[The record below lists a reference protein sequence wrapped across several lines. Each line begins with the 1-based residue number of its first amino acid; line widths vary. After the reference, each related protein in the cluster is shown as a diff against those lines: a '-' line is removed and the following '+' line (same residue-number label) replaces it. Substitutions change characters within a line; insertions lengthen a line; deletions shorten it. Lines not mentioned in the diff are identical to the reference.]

1 MQTVIILKTAE
12 QAVFPTQKQV
22 LHAQDCRQTR
32 SGTPLQALPKLG
44 TAVLGLRRQ
53 QAVSTTLQVQAN
65 ADTNVRQIILGQ
77 IQSAKQ
83 IPRFP
88 TARDFPQTRY
98 GTLLQQFRR
107 RGTARAGN
115 RQQQV
120 LTTLRQVQANA
131 DTNVT
136 VHTTGTIQHAQIRAI
151 LHLAILSQIPTK
163 YALLHRGAIIPAV
176 ATDIIHGLVQPVHL
190 FLPGVKQAR
199 LHADFQQ
206 QFGLPSL
213 PTL

>member
-1 MQTVIILKTAE
+1 M
-12 QAVFPTQKQV
+12 
-22 LHAQDCRQTR
+22 H
-32 SGTPLQALPKLG
+32 SGIRLRASHKPG
-44 TAVLGLRRQ
+44 TAVLGLRQQ
-53 QAVSTTLQVQAN
+53 QAVLTTLQVHQN
-65 ADTNVRQIILGQ
+65 ADTNVRQTILGQ

-88 TARDFPQTRY
+88 TARDFQQMRY
-98 GTLLQQFRR
+98 GTQLQQFLRP
-107 RGTARAGN
+107 GTDQAGN

-120 LTTLRQVQANA
+120 LTTRLQVQANA

-136 VHTTGTIQHAQIRAI
+136 AHITGIIQHAQIRAI

-176 ATDIIHGLVQPVHL
+176 ATDIIHGTVPHALL
-190 FLPGVKQAR
+190 FLTAVKPAQ

-213 PTL
+213 LTL